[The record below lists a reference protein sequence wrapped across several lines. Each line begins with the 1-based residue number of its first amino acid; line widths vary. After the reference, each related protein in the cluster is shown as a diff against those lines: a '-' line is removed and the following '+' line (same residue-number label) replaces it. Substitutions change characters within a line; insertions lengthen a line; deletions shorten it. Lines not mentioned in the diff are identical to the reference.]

1 MTPDK
6 VATQSRSR
14 ERSEAGLS
22 KERVRRR
29 RIHLN
34 LPAKIGVA
42 IVSFWVLS
50 ALFAPVIAPYDPAE
64 WVADDSFM
72 PMSTEFILGS
82 DDNGRDVLSRLLYG
96 ARWTLLLS
104 LCATLIAFGVG
115 IPLGYLAAI
124 AGGIVDQC
132 LSRTID
138 AFMSL
143 PGIILAL
150 VVISA
155 LGTSEGVLVGTVGL
169 ILSLVVYRFAR
180 ALAMDIKVM
189 DFVEAARVRGEGLW
203 WIIHREVLPNA
214 WIPLLVDF
222 GLRFIY
228 VVLLISALSFLGL
241 GVQPPEADWGML
253 VRENIWGIYT
263 AAPAAMA
270 PATAIASLTIG
281 INLIVDDVSAQLGS
295 KHVEEMV

>member
-1 MTPDK
+1 MTPDEAS
-6 VATQSRSR
+6 VQTRGSEQSETGTPKAASR
-14 ERSEAGLS
+14 RKIRL
-22 KERVRRR
+22 
-29 RIHLN
+29 H

-42 IVSFWVLS
+42 IVGFWVLS
-50 ALFAPVIAPYDPAE
+50 ALFAPLIAPYDPAE
-64 WVADDSFM
+64 WVADDSFL
-72 PMSTEFILGS
+72 PMSVEFILGS
-82 DDNGRDVLSRLLYG
+82 DTNGRDVLSRLLYG
-96 ARWTLLLS
+96 TRWTLLLS

-115 IPLGYLAAI
+115 VPLGYLAAV
-124 AGGIVDQC
+124 GGGVIDQC

-138 AFMSL
+138 AFLSL

-155 LGTSEGVLVGTVGL
+155 LGTSEVVLVGTVGL

-189 DFVEAARVRGEGLW
+189 DFIDAARVRGEGLW
-203 WIIHREVLPNA
+203 WIIRREILPNA

-253 VRENIWGIYT
+253 VRENLWGIYA
-263 AAPAAMA
+263 AAPAALA

-281 INLIVDDVSAQLGS
+281 INLIVDDISAQLGS

>member
-1 MTPDK
+1 MTRDEAS
-6 VATQSRSR
+6 VQTRGS
-14 ERSEAGLS
+14 ERSETGTPKAA
-22 KERVRRR
+22 RRR
-29 RIHLN
+29 KIRLH

-42 IVSFWVLS
+42 IVGFWVLS
-50 ALFAPVIAPYDPAE
+50 ALFAPLIAPYDPAE
-64 WVADDSFM
+64 WVADDSFL
-72 PMSTEFILGS
+72 PISVEFILGS
-82 DDNGRDVLSRLLYG
+82 DTNGRDVLSRLLYG
-96 ARWTLLLS
+96 TRWTLLLS

-115 IPLGYLAAI
+115 VPLGYLAAV
-124 AGGIVDQC
+124 GGGVIDQC

-155 LGTSEGVLVGTVGL
+155 LGTSEVVLVGTVGL

-189 DFVEAARVRGEGLW
+189 DFIEAARVRGEGLW
-203 WIIHREVLPNA
+203 WIIRREILPNA

-253 VRENIWGIYT
+253 VRENLWGIYA
-263 AAPAAMA
+263 AAPAALA

-281 INLIVDDVSAQLGS
+281 INLIVDDISAQLGS